1 MKRLVGLFA
10 ACAAALGGFAAE
22 GDRVIDGE
30 TVTVAAEAD
39 LGADVTRVLLRNGG
53 ELAFT
58 NSLWVAKTYAVDGDG
73 LNATGVVSV
82 ASGQTIVANA
92 REKMVN
98 GTLGHVFVK
107 RGPGTLQFTGGP
119 GVVSAATRWIVE
131 EGVFIQDGGDFFGN
145 HKSTTTNLVVDVR
158 EGATYRATGAHC
170 PMGPLELTGGT
181 LDLQGSSTTASW
193 GNTAFRGG
201 VLVHPSATES
211 FILINGNA
219 HLNHVYADV
228 PFTVE
233 SGAVLTVRGMLSD
246 GWNDPANAR
255 LASRMLVSGG
265 GTLRLFSANSFSGG
279 VKVSDGTTLVVADVL
294 ALGTGG
300 TLEIDGDVTLEVAA
314 GVTLDVAQVT
324 GSGTLTKTGA
334 GAAVFRAVADGVT
347 VVRAEGEGAHPNA
360 VEDGAVWANGGVV
373 RIDVPDGQTLA
384 VTEFREA
391 EAGMGGGTTIVK
403 TGAGTLVLPAT
414 GNSAA
419 FKNLVAE
426 GGVVRLAAESNLG
439 SGNVTLKNGARLEFS
454 ANVSFASRRVIVE
467 GAGGFVVPE
476 KVVVT
481 TPSNCFRTANATFT
495 KFGAGELVFSGS
507 QMFVAPDV
515 GANARFVAEEGT
527 LTFPQDPFGG
537 HTTKPSQVL
546 EIHEDATVVSM
557 VHMPLGRLIMR
568 GGVFRHSAGNMMN
581 QSYTGRVEDRIYK
594 WRAISFN
601 ETVQVLPSRD
611 GTPSVIRCARSYAGH
626 AANRVAFDVAEGA
639 VLKLDTRLEDG
650 LDAAGS
656 KPLPKGFVKAGGGE
670 LVLEQA
676 CGCSGKIV
684 VEGGV
689 LTVGRNAALP
699 DTAKLA
705 VQPGA
710 TVRLSDGTSLGA
722 ALDAPDAFL
731 ATANVWMDATRVAAD
746 EGAQVASV
754 RNYGTAGGSFRKFTT
769 GTIPTAPVYKTDGI
783 NGLPVLHFNGGA
795 ALVLDAYTNRTA
807 GITVFEVARWTS
819 WDYNGGN
826 GGKGHWGGGLSM
838 SYAKA
843 TGTDNSTLQTFHTE
857 TATTIN
863 NTFVQANGMAW
874 FTLSNP
880 NRAVGTPYLDQ
891 IVLQDKKMTMVQY
904 TGDAVVEATAST
916 EQTTSQTFNIDLV
929 AIGGRLDS
937 AGRAQYAGSPTSDN
951 NRMYIGDIGELLVFT
966 RKLSDAE
973 TARVAAYLKRKWF
986 GSTAA
991 SPAADAGMASTL
1003 DQATLDVPAGTAAFA
1018 GSFVAA
1024 TPADGA
1030 PAVCKTGAGTL
1041 SLRAKLSGSGA
1052 LAVEEGALELSGKA
1066 VASRADV
1073 WMDAADAG
1081 VLTLADGKVTS
1092 VRNKGRA
1099 GGAFR
1104 QTPGRYSSKVPC
1116 PTLAEDAINGLSALK
1131 FDTNAGLMLDSY
1143 TNRTAAPRSVHVY
1156 AVMRRDAADVLVE
1169 GRGKWGGPFSLVGTS
1184 ATGDDQTLPGA
1195 SHIAETFT
1203 NIVSVYCGNVSHAL
1217 TVRAGG
1223 LAEPY
1228 LFAMH
1233 QEHYGCS
1240 YSYEWADTAADKVDV
1255 NVFDSKVPA
1264 DIDRVLLGGRGTA
1277 GGAMQWESNDAVPN
1291 RTWNGVIGEFLVFSS
1306 PLCEAEETALL
1317 AYLRAK
1323 WFGKG
1328 EGSATPPA
1336 FLTGSYG
1343 APDFGG
1349 LGLALASGTS
1359 LEQAGPT
1366 LALASLE
1373 AADDVSW
1380 TRDAS
1385 ADPATFALFDV
1396 AGALKL
1402 GNNQSLAV
1410 TTAPSGSAK
1419 LFGGILAGEL
1429 GTWTVTGDKALTS
1442 AVVKRGDG
1450 VWLRRATGG
1459 VIFIR

>member
-1 MKRLVGLFA
+1 MKKLVGLLAAFA
-10 ACAAALGGFAAE
+10 AFGCLAAE
-22 GDRVIDGE
+22 GDLIVENE
-30 TVTVAAEAD
+30 TVTLAAEAD

-53 ELAFT
+53 VLEFT
-58 NSLWVAKTYAVDGDG
+58 KSLWVAKTYAVDGDG

-82 ASGQTIVANA
+82 ASGQKVVSDNKA
-92 REKMVN
+92 KMAN

-145 HKSTTTNLVVDVR
+145 HKSTTTSLAVDVR

-181 LDLQGSSTTASW
+181 LDLQGNTTTANW

-211 FILINGNA
+211 FILVNGHA

-233 SGAVLTVRGMLSD
+233 SGARLTVRGILSD
-246 GWNDPANAR
+246 GWNDAANAH

-265 GTLRLFSANSFSGG
+265 GTLRLISANSFSGG
-279 VKVSDGTTLVVADVL
+279 VKVSDGTTVVAADAQ

-334 GAAVFRAVADGVT
+334 GAAVFGAVADGVT

-360 VEDGAVWANGGVV
+360 VEDGVVWANGGTV

-384 VTEFREA
+384 LTEFREA
-391 EAGMGGGTTIVK
+391 VSGMGGGTEIVK
-403 TGAGTLVLPAT
+403 SGAGTLVLPAT

-426 GGVVRLAAESNLG
+426 GGAVRLAAESNLG
-439 SGNVTLKNGARLEFS
+439 SGNVTLKNGARLEFT
-454 ANVSFASRRVIVE
+454 ANLTFASRRVTVE
-467 GAGGFVVPE
+467 GAGGFAVPE
-476 KVVVT
+476 GVVVT
-481 TPSNCFRTANATFT
+481 TTSNCFRTANATFT
-495 KFGAGELVFSGS
+495 KSGAGDLVFSGT
-507 QMFVAPDV
+507 QMFVAAEV
-515 GANARFVAEEGT
+515 GANARLVVDAGT

-537 HTTKPSQVL
+537 HTTKPTQTIEVHEGAVAVSQAH
-546 EIHEDATVVSM
+546 I
-557 VHMPLGRLIMR
+557 PLGRLTLR
-568 GGVFRHSAGNMMN
+568 GGTLRHASGKMME
-581 QSYTGRVEDRIYK
+581 QGYTGRVEDRIYR
-594 WRAISFN
+594 WRALSFN
-601 ETVQVLPSRD
+601 ETVEVLPSSD

-626 AANRVAFDVAEGA
+626 AANQAVFDVADGA

-650 LDAAGS
+650 RDSAGTATVS
-656 KPLPKGFVKAGGGE
+656 KGFVKTGGGE

-676 CGCSGKIV
+676 CGCSGRIV
-684 VEGGV
+684 VEAGA
-689 LTVGRNAALP
+689 LTVGRNGSLP
-699 DTAKLA
+699 DSAKLS

-731 ATANVWMDATRVAAD
+731 ATADVWMDATRVAAD
-746 EGAQVASV
+746 DGAQVASV
-754 RNYGTAGGSFRKFTT
+754 RNYGAAGGSFRKFAT
-769 GTIPTAPVYKTDGI
+769 GTIPAAPTYKADGI
-783 NGLPVLHFNGGA
+783 NGLPALYFNGGA
-795 ALVLDAYTNRTA
+795 ALVLDAYTNKTA

-819 WDYNGGN
+819 WDYNNGA

-843 TGTDNSTLQTFHTE
+843 AGNDNSTAQTFHTE
-857 TATTIN
+857 TATSIN
-863 NTFVQANGMAW
+863 NTYVQANGLAT
-874 FTLSNP
+874 FTLTNP

-891 IVLQDKKMTMVQY
+891 IDLHDKKMTMAQY
-904 TGDAVVEATAST
+904 TGDAVPEATISAT
-916 EQTTSQTFNIDLV
+916 QTSSQTFNIDLV
-929 AIGGRLDS
+929 SIGGRLNS
-937 AGRAQYAGSPTSDN
+937 NGAAQYAGSPTSGS

-991 SPAADAGMASTL
+991 APAADAGTASTL
-1003 DQATLDVPAGTAAFA
+1003 EQATLDVPAGTAAFA
-1018 GSFVAA
+1018 GSFAAA
-1024 TPADGA
+1024 TPVDGA
-1030 PAVCKTGAGTL
+1030 PAVRKTGAGTL
-1041 SLRAKLSGSGA
+1041 ALRAKLSGAGA
-1052 LAVEEGALELSGKA
+1052 LEVAEGTLELSGKSI
-1066 VASRADV
+1066 ASRADV
-1073 WMDAADAG
+1073 WMDAADAD
-1081 VLTLADGKVTS
+1081 VRTVEDGKVTS

-1116 PTLAEDAINGLSALK
+1116 PALAEGAINGLSALK

-1143 TNRTAAPRSVHVY
+1143 TNKTAAPRSVHVY
-1156 AVMRRDAADVLVE
+1156 AVMRRDAADALVE

-1195 SHIAETFT
+1195 SHIAETLT
-1203 NIVSVYCGNVSHAL
+1203 NNVSVYSGNISYAITL
-1217 TVRAGG
+1217 REGG
-1223 LAEPY
+1223 LVEPY

-1240 YSYEWADTAADKVDV
+1240 YSYEWADTAVDKVGV
-1255 NVFDSKVPA
+1255 NVFESKVPA
-1264 DIDRVLLGGRGTA
+1264 DIDRVLLGGRGTT
-1277 GGAMQWESNDAVPN
+1277 GGVMQWQSNYAGAN

-1336 FLTGSYG
+1336 FLSGNYG
-1343 APDFGG
+1343 TPDFGG

-1359 LEQAGPT
+1359 LVQAGPT
-1366 LALASLE
+1366 RALASL
-1373 AADDVSW
+1373 ASADDVSW
-1380 TRDAS
+1380 TREAADDPS
-1385 ADPATFALFDV
+1385 AFALFDV

-1402 GNNQSLAV
+1402 GNNQALAV
-1410 TTAPSGSAK
+1410 TTAPSATAK
-1419 LFGGILAGEL
+1419 LFGGSLDGEL
-1429 GTWTVTGDKALTS
+1429 GAWTVTGDKASSSKVL
-1442 AVVKRGDG
+1442 KRDDG
-1450 VWLRRATGG
+1450 VWLSCAAGA